1 MMHLTGISSNAQ
13 SARHMTGIA
22 KSGSSKTN
30 SNVFTLNNKNKGEEE
45 DNAVARLQ
53 SQINTL
59 RERVQS
65 IAENDALDAKTKGEL
80 TQSVREQMAELSQQL
95 NQRRMEIRQQELEKE
110 EEEQSAAKTPDSE
123 ETSKNTGKAKYDTF
137 TKDDGLSSVS
147 NAMISAAKSVKLS
160 EIQHGVAARKENQAG
175 LLEKQAEQDTRLVS
189 RKVPA
194 GLMEKDRKNSAAI
207 ADTEETAPA
216 PADDEIVF
224 TKSKD
229 EANIQDITDQLH
241 GKIDSEAAEEMRS
254 RFPKEEKIYTLRFET
269 IWEVSRGKA
278 VEDKEKEA
286 AGLKSDIRDIE
297 KDQAKNLGDANRSI
311 NGADAAEEEDDGA
324 FADPADLRAEA
335 HVVKGIYSNTVSGKV
350 AAARLSRA
358 ADDTALDAY
367 A

>member
-1 MMHLTGISSNAQ
+1 MMHLTGISSNSQ

-22 KSGSSKTN
+22 GSGSSKRN
-30 SNVFTLNNKNKGEEE
+30 SNVFTLNNQNKGEEE

-59 RERVQS
+59 RERVQN
-65 IAENDALDAKTKGEL
+65 IAENDDLDAKTKGEL
-80 TQSVREQMAELSQQL
+80 TQSVREQMAELTKQL
-95 NQRRMEIRQQELEKE
+95 NQRRIEIRQEELEKE
-110 EEEQSAAKTPDSE
+110 EEEQSADKAPDSE

-137 TKDDGLSSVS
+137 TKDDGLSSLS
-147 NAMISAAKSVKLS
+147 NAMLSAAKSVKLS
-160 EIQHGVAARKENQAG
+160 EIQHGIAARKENQAG

-194 GLMEKDRKNSAAI
+194 GLAEKTRQNGAAI

-216 PADDEIVF
+216 ADEIVL

-229 EANIQDITDQLH
+229 EANIQDITDQPH
-241 GKIDSEAAEEMRS
+241 GKLGSEAAEDLRS
-254 RFPKEEKIYTLRFET
+254 RFPREEKIYTLKFET

-286 AGLKSDIRDIE
+286 AGLKSDIRGIE

-311 NGADAAEEEDDGA
+311 NGADAADKEDDGS

-358 ADDTALDAY
+358 ADDTVLDAY

>member
-13 SARHMTGIA
+13 AARHMTGIA
-22 KSGSSKTN
+22 GSGSSKTN
-30 SNVFTLNNKNKGEEE
+30 SNVFTLNNQNKGEEE

-80 TQSVREQMAELSQQL
+80 TQSVREQMAELTQQL
-95 NQRRMEIRQQELEKE
+95 NQRRIEMRQEELEKEE

-123 ETSKNTGKAKYDTF
+123 KTSKNTGKAKYDTF

-147 NAMISAAKSVKLS
+147 NAMLSAAKSVKLS

-194 GLMEKDRKNSAAI
+194 GLAEKNRQNVAAI
-207 ADTEETAPA
+207 ADTEETAPTG
-216 PADDEIVF
+216 DEIVL

-241 GKIDSEAAEEMRS
+241 GKLGSEAAEDLRS

-286 AGLKSDIRDIE
+286 AGLKSDIRGIE

-324 FADPADLRAEA
+324 FADPAELRAEA

>member
-1 MMHLTGISSNAQ
+1 MMHLTGISSGTQ

-22 KSGSSKTN
+22 NNGKSKTN
-30 SNVFTLNNKNKGEEE
+30 SNVFTLNNQNKGEEE

-80 TQSVREQMAELSQQL
+80 TQSVREQMAELTQQL

-110 EEEQSAAKTPDSE
+110 EEEQSAAKAPDSE
-123 ETSKNTGKAKYDTF
+123 ETSKNTGRAKYDTF

-147 NAMISAAKSVKLS
+147 NAMLSAAKSVKLS

-175 LLEKQAEQDTRLVS
+175 LLEKQAEQDTRLV
-189 RKVPA
+189 RRTIPA
-194 GLMEKDRKNSAAI
+194 GLMEKDRKNGAAI

-216 PADDEIVF
+216 ADEIVF

-241 GKIDSEAAEEMRS
+241 GKSDSEAAEELRS
-254 RFPKEEKIYTLRFET
+254 RFPRDEKIQTLRFET

-311 NGADAAEEEDDGA
+311 NGADAAEEEDAGA

-358 ADDTALDAY
+358 ADDTVLDAY

>member
-1 MMHLTGISSNAQ
+1 MMHLTGISSSAQ

-22 KSGSSKTN
+22 KSGSTKTN
-30 SNVFTLNNKNKGEEE
+30 SNVFTLNNQNKGEEE

-65 IAENDALDAKTKGEL
+65 IAENDALDAKTRGEL
-80 TQSVREQMAELSQQL
+80 TQSVREQMAELTQQL
-95 NQRRMEIRQQELEKE
+95 NQRRMEIRRQELEKE
-110 EEEQSAAKTPDSE
+110 EEEQSAAKAPDGE

-147 NAMISAAKSVKLS
+147 NAMLSAAKSVKLS
-160 EIQHGVAARKENQAG
+160 EIQHGVAARKENQAD
-175 LLEKQAEQDTRLVS
+175 LLEKQAEQDTRLV
-189 RKVPA
+189 RRTVPA
-194 GLMEKDRKNSAAI
+194 GLTEKDRKNSAAVS
-207 ADTEETAPA
+207 DTEETAPA
-216 PADDEIVF
+216 ADEIVF

-241 GKIDSEAAEEMRS
+241 GKLDSEAAEELRS
-254 RFPKEEKIYTLRFET
+254 HFPRDEKIYTLKFET
-269 IWEVSRGKA
+269 IWEVSRGAA
-278 VEDKEKEA
+278 VEAKEEEA
-286 AGLKSDIRDIE
+286 AGLKSDIRGIE

-358 ADDTALDAY
+358 ADDIALDAY